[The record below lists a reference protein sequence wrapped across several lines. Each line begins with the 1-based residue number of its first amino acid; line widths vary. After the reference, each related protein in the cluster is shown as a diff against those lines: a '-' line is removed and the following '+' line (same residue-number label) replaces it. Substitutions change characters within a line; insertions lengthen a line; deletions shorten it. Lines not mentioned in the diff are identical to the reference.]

1 MQAESAFSL
10 SVSFFILFFGYLL
23 PSPKVLFFLLLKRAS
38 RCAQTCKLPVL
49 YSTVLSKRAAKQRT
63 RGKDHSYEAPNRQ
76 ANAYSEPGPIPGV
89 PRPVILQNQTKVE
102 TIHDQ
107 KKQMSAI

>member
-1 MQAESAFSL
+1 MPRHANYLYCTVQYSL
-10 SVSFFILFFGYLL
+10 MGGGE
-23 PSPKVLFFLLLKRAS
+23 
-38 RCAQTCKLPVL
+38 
-49 YSTVLSKRAAKQRT
+49 RAAKQRT